1 MEARRW
7 KRFGHDRLYV
17 LADDGL
23 QLGWWDLVDGIPHP
37 EKAEDGD
44 LVAQCAAAWLQQ
56 LPMPTS
62 APTGSTQTVEQSAP
76 PPNAPEFA
84 APPTLPP
91 TTAPTAPPPSATP
104 APAPA
109 QDVAPPSTTPIV
121 ADLAAN
127 PAGLCLMPK
136 VAQAQ
141 ASAPPRTFWQRLF
154 RRRPATSAW
163 ELGLQGEQLVDA
175 ELRRMAGVDPRWR
188 HINSIPIGTN
198 DADIDHLL
206 ICPAG
211 VFTINTKYHRN
222 AYLWVG
228 GNTVMVNGTRH
239 PYVRNSRHEAQ
250 RASRL
255 LSNAIGTTVA
265 VRGLIV
271 PVGLRALTIRQAPED
286 VAILGFRRFTKTI
299 RRMPAVLTEQ
309 QIHEIYEHAR
319 LSSTWKPP
327 S

>member
-1 MEARRW
+1 MDAKRW

-17 LADDGL
+17 LTDDGQ
-23 QLGWWDLVDGIPHP
+23 QLGWWDLAKDIPHP

-44 LVAQCAAAWLQQ
+44 LLAQCAAAWLQQ
-56 LPMPTS
+56 QPMPTS
-62 APTGSTQTVEQSAP
+62 APTSTPQTVEHGAP
-76 PPNAPEFA
+76 PPDAPEFT
-84 APPTLPP
+84 APPTPPAPPPIPTQAPAPTQDWAPP
-91 TTAPTAPPPSATP
+91 TTAP
-104 APAPA
+104 
-109 QDVAPPSTTPIV
+109 VV

-141 ASAPPRTFWQRLF
+141 AATPPPTFWQRLF

-175 ELRRMAGVDPRWR
+175 ELRRMSGVDPRWR

-198 DADIDHLL
+198 DSDIDHLL

-255 LSNAIGTTVA
+255 LSNAVGTPVP

-271 PVGLRALTIRQAPED
+271 PVGLRALTIRRPPED
-286 VAILGFRRFTKTI
+286 VVILGFRRFTKTI
-299 RRMPAVLTEQ
+299 KRLPAVLTEQ
-309 QIHEIYEHAR
+309 QIHEIYEYAR
-319 LSSTWKPP
+319 RSSTWKPLT
-327 S
+327 